1 MLSGFFV
8 TKKGKNL
15 LAKTHDGANI
25 ELTRAEI
32 GSGDI
37 PEGQLVTEVTSLYG
51 KVKELPLGEVM
62 VLPKIADPFI
72 VSHNSSIDIHLDI
85 LTLIRPDDIMPM

>member
-1 MLSGFFV
+1 MSLGIS
-8 TKKGKNL
+8 L
-15 LAKTHDGANI
+15 LI
-25 ELTRAEI
+25 AEI
-32 GSGDI
+32 LGLGHPKSGR
-37 PEGQLVTEVTSLYG
+37 Q
-51 KVKELPLGEVM
+51 LPLGEVM